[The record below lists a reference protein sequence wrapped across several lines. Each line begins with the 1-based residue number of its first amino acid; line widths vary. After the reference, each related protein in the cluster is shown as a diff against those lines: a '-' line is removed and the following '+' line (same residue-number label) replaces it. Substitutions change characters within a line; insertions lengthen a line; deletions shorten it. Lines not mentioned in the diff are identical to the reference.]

1 MDRISED
8 KVKFNKII
16 GEGSEAIIYDV
27 EVNQAYKRFMFNTM
41 RETLKNKEKKIELIN
56 KTPIEG
62 FVKPN
67 DIIFDMHGFRGYTME
82 KLISNTTLLD
92 IVLDEE
98 KSLAEKIEF
107 LKKIENLI
115 KNAHKNDVLLIDLN
129 FKNFIIENNDV
140 KGVDIDNF
148 MIGGYEADCLP
159 SATYNYY
166 LDTVSKNI
174 NENMDKFAFAI
185 HSLMLL
191 SNEPVTSWHLYKGK
205 YEKINELLES
215 LDIPNNFKNYYYEL
229 LNSNNDKVFLSE
241 VIDEI
246 SSEDAFIKK
255 K

>member
-1 MDRISED
+1 MDRISENNI
-8 KVKFNKII
+8 KFNSII

-27 EVNQAYKRFMFNTM
+27 EVNQAYKRFMFHTM
-41 RETLKNKEKKIELIN
+41 RETLKNKQNKIELIN

-67 DIIFDMHGFRGYTME
+67 DIVFDIQGFRGYTME
-82 KLISNTTLLD
+82 KLLSNTTVLD
-92 IVLDEE
+92 VILDEE
-98 KSLAEKIEF
+98 KSLKEKIEL
-107 LKKIENLI
+107 LKKIETLI

-129 FKNFIIENNDV
+129 FKNFVVVNNDV

-148 MIGGYEADCLP
+148 MIGRYEADCLP

-166 LDTVSKNI
+166 LNVVSKDI

-185 HSLMLL
+185 HSLVLL
-191 SNEPVTSWHLYKGK
+191 SNEPITNWHLYKGK
-205 YEKINELLES
+205 YEKIDELLARLDVSNNFKEYYNELLKG
-215 LDIPNNFKNYYYEL
+215 NNKL
-229 LNSNNDKVFLSE
+229 FLSE

-246 SSEDAFIKK
+246 SSSDSFIKK